1 MAQRRDPDG
10 DFDRAF
16 SAWARRPLEVPP
28 EEGARR
34 VQAAIERSRRPTPA
48 RVVLMLAAAVVL
60 ALAAWLAV
68 RSALTPAPQQ
78 QQAQLEPPIVL
89 EEDVVVWWLD
99 PETPVYFSLPQARG
113 DEGGVS

>member
-1 MAQRRDPDG
+1 MARLRDPNG

-16 SAWARRPLEVPP
+16 SAWARRPMPTPP
-28 EEGARR
+28 EEAAGR
-34 VQAAIERSRRPTPA
+34 VRAAIEPPHRSSQVRA
-48 RVVLMLAAAVVL
+48 LLALAASIVL
-60 ALAAWLAV
+60 ALAAWLAL
-68 RSALTPAPQQ
+68 RPAAPPPVE

>member
-1 MAQRRDPDG
+1 MAQRRDPNG

-16 SAWARRPLEVPP
+16 STWARRPVPTPP
-28 EEGARR
+28 EEAAGR
-34 VQAAIERSRRPTPA
+34 VRAAIEPARRPSQVRA
-48 RVVLMLAAAVVL
+48 VLALAASVVL

-89 EEDVVVWWLD
+89 EDDVVVWWLD

-113 DEGGVS
+113 DEGGRS

>member
-1 MAQRRDPDG
+1 MAQRRDPNG

-16 SAWARRPLEVPP
+16 SAWARRPVAMPP
-28 EEGARR
+28 EEAAGR
-34 VQAAIERSRRPTPA
+34 VRGAIEPTRRPSQLRTWLA
-48 RVVLMLAAAVVL
+48 LAAAVVL
-60 ALAAWLAV
+60 ALAGWLAV
-68 RSALTPAPQQ
+68 RPALTPTPQQ
-78 QQAQLEPPIVL
+78 QRAQLEPPIVL

>member
-1 MAQRRDPDG
+1 MARRNDGNG

-16 SAWARRPLEVPP
+16 TTWARRPLGVPP

-34 VQAAIERSRRPTPA
+34 VQAAITQAPRPAPVRA
-48 RVVLMLAAAVVL
+48 VLALAASVVL
-60 ALAAWLAV
+60 ALAAWLALRPAV
-68 RSALTPAPQQ
+68 RPPME
-78 QQAQLEPPIVL
+78 QQAQLEPAIVL

-99 PETPVYFSLPQARG
+99 PETPVYFSLPQARR

>member
-1 MAQRRDPDG
+1 MARRSDPNG

-16 SAWARRPLEVPP
+16 SEWARRPVPTPP
-28 EEGARR
+28 EEGVR
-34 VQAAIERSRRPTPA
+34 VVRSAIERSRRPSPVRTWLA
-48 RVVLMLAAAVVL
+48 LAAAAAL

-68 RSALTPAPQQ
+68 RPAAPPTQ

-99 PETPVYFSLPQARG
+99 AETPVYFSLPQARG

>member
-1 MAQRRDPDG
+1 MAQRRDPNG

-16 SAWARRPLEVPP
+16 AAWARRPLGVPP

-34 VQAAIERSRRPTPA
+34 VLAAITQARRPVPIRPLLA
-48 RVVLMLAAAVVL
+48 LAAAVVL
-60 ALAAWLAV
+60 ALAAWLAL
-68 RSALTPAPQQ
+68 RPALPPPVQ
-78 QQAQLEPPIVL
+78 QQARLEPPIVL

>member
-1 MAQRRDPDG
+1 MAQRRDGDG

-16 SAWARRPLEVPP
+16 TAWARRPVPTPP
-28 EEGARR
+28 EEGARLVR
-34 VQAAIERSRRPTPA
+34 SAIERSRRPSPVRTWLA
-48 RVVLMLAAAVVL
+48 LAAAVVL

-68 RSALTPAPQQ
+68 RPTPPTQ

>member
-1 MAQRRDPDG
+1 MAQRVDPNG

-16 SAWARRPLEVPP
+16 SAWARRPLPTSP
-28 EEGARR
+28 EQGAQAVR
-34 VQAAIERSRRPTPA
+34 AAIERTRRPAPA
-48 RVVLMLAAAVVL
+48 RLVLALAAAVVL

-68 RSALTPAPQQ
+68 RPALTPAPQQ
-78 QQAQLEPPIVL
+78 QAQLEPAIVL

-113 DEGGVS
+113 DDGGVS